1 MMPTYALRIRGS
13 DGAGYYATVTTVTDG
28 SGIYYGV
35 DEPTYAYADIGL
47 ESAWRLWTIQNID
60 YGNGAVFGA

>member
-1 MMPTYALRIRGS
+1 MRWLRGS

-35 DEPTYAYADIGL
+35 DSL
-47 ESAWRLWTIQNID
+47 RMR
-60 YGNGAVFGA
+60 